1 MQFAKQSSSNIYI
14 YTYKFKI
21 QFPSAKRIISQL
33 TRIVQYADADFQAAA
48 CEWLDESRE
57 SFRFYF
63 AF

>member
-1 MQFAKQSSSNIYI
+1 MQFANNIYI
-14 YTYKFKI
+14 YIYSKSNF
-21 QFPSAKRIISQL
+21 AKGIISQL

-57 SFRFYF
+57 SYRFYF